1 MKRISYFLLIL
12 ASITVLVTS
21 CKKNDSARPELPKPE
36 TIGAISEETIDTIKV
51 DKGQIGLVV
60 DVRQLA
66 VLGYHPATVNFE
78 FSGALN
84 EYSTII
90 DVDKFTNT
98 ATFKIPVEQL
108 TEDIVNTFK
117 DGVSVKLTVFDDKNK
132 EMESK
137 SEENISIDFSGNFLK
152 IETTKPP
159 ILPPL
164 KLNPE
169 VPNYIQSDLDNGA
182 VFDVRLVDKGYTPIV
197 LYPAKEGSVAG
208 DHQKYYFEKLDNDS
222 TYAIRVELTN
232 SYLEMSQYHYLY
244 QNPETTDF
252 DKLEDKNK
260 FILHQCEDGWIKIRP
275 YNYTSYLKKET
286 NDGWVQLTVAGNVS
300 EENPDL
306 KFRILSTSIDWK
318 VESMG
323 TEYAAPIIPPAK
335 MEFAF
340 QATLKNCSGATLT
353 ETVGKETSI
362 SSTTSFGWEES
373 LEFYSS
379 QSVGTSVTCGA
390 SVTGSFF
397 GQEATASVEATKE
410 YQFETSITSARKQM
424 ENNESNKTDV
434 FSRDR
439 EVVLQPYSAI
449 ETYDAIQVIENI
461 KLPFIQK
468 FRVKGTDSGT
478 SSPLTGE
485 EIVSQMLANYFKGVV
500 TNIGNDYVE
509 FTIKG
514 TLNLD
519 KMYKTETSVNDIEGA
534 CD

>member
-1 MKRISYFLLIL
+1 MKRVSYFLLIL

-21 CKKNDSARPELPKPE
+21 CKKDDSAGPELPKPE

-60 DVRQLA
+60 DMRQLA
-66 VLGYHPATVNFE
+66 VLGYRPATIKFE
-78 FSGALN
+78 FSGALDK
-84 EYSTII
+84 YSTII

-117 DGVSVKLTVFDDKNK
+117 DGVSVKLIVFDDKNN

-137 SEENISIDFSGNFLK
+137 SEENISFDFSGSFLK

-197 LYPAKEGSVAG
+197 LYPAEEGSVAG

-232 SYLEMSQYHYLY
+232 SYLEMSVHGYLY
-244 QNPETTDF
+244 QNPATTDF
-252 DKLEDKNK
+252 DQLENKNK

-275 YNYTSYLKKET
+275 YGSSYLKEKT
-286 NDGWVQLTVAGNVS
+286 NDGWVQLTVTGNVP

-318 VESMG
+318 VESLG

-362 SSTTSFGWEES
+362 SSSVSFGWEES
-373 LEFYSS
+373 LEFYSG
-379 QSVGTSVTCGA
+379 QSIGASVTCGA

-397 GQEATASVEATKE
+397 GQEATASVEATTE
-410 YQFETSITSARKQM
+410 YQFETSITSARRQM
-424 ENNESNKTDV
+424 ENNESSQTDV

-449 ETYDAIQVIENI
+449 ETYDAIQVVENI

-468 FRVKGTDSGT
+468 FRVKGTNTGT

-500 TNIGNDYVE
+500 INVGDDYVE
-509 FTIKG
+509 FTLKG

-519 KMYKTETSVNDIEGA
+519 KMYKTETNVKDIEGA